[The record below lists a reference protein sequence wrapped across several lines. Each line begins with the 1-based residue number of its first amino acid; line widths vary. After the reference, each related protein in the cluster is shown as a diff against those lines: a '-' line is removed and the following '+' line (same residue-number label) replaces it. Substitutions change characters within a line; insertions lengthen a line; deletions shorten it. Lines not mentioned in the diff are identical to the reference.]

1 MYKIRRLPSKRSH
14 FHMGDAQL
22 KTGYNSI
29 LSAKKDVNLR
39 QKGSIEKGA
48 VSFVGKE
55 VATKKGM

>member
-1 MYKIRRLPSKRSH
+1 MR
-14 FHMGDAQL
+14 DAQL